1 MMTTPGAIY
10 INGLGNI
17 SPQNTADN
25 NRFLKEVISA
35 GTNRLACIEPNY
47 KDFISPDILRRMGRL
62 IRMGVASSR
71 ICLADAECTMPDAI
85 ITGTG
90 LGCLEDTEKFLTSL
104 VRNREELL
112 TPTSFI
118 QSTHNTV
125 SAQIALLLKCHNY
138 NFTYV
143 HRGWSFES
151 SLTDAMVRFR
161 NGRVSTVLAGGMDEL
176 TNGSFAITSRLG
188 HWRRRPADT
197 ALLLSRPAKGSI
209 AGEGSAF
216 FLLSSTPSSGTYAVL
231 SGLHTFSRKTLNKP
245 LPSILEG
252 FLVQS
257 GVTTEDIGLV
267 ICGMNGDITSDNIY
281 KELTGS
287 LGNAGIAAWKHLSGE
302 YQTSS
307 AFGLWMACMI
317 MKHGYVPEQA
327 VIRATASRPVNTI
340 LIYNHYLDLNHS
352 FILIRKP

>member
-1 MMTTPGAIY
+1 MVTASDAIY

-17 SPQNTADN
+17 SPQKTSDN
-25 NRFLKEVISA
+25 KRFLEEVVNSE
-35 GTNRLACIEPNY
+35 TNRLACIEPNY
-47 KDFISPDILRRMGRL
+47 RDFISPDILRRMGRL
-62 IRMGVASSR
+62 IKMGIASSR

-90 LGCLEDTEKFLTSL
+90 LGCLEDTEKFLTTL
-104 VRNREELL
+104 VRNKEELL

-151 SLTDAMVRFR
+151 ALTDAMVQIK
-161 NGRVSTVLAGGMDEL
+161 NGRASTVLAGGMDEL
-176 TNGSFAITSRLG
+176 TNSSFAVTSRLG
-188 HWRRRPADT
+188 HWRRKPADT
-197 ALLLSRPAKGSI
+197 ASLFAIPAKGSI

-216 FLLSSTPSSGTYAVL
+216 FLLSSSPSASTYAVL
-231 SGLHTFSRKTLNKP
+231 SGLQTFSRKAIGKP
-245 LPSILEG
+245 LPAILEG
-252 FLVQS
+252 FLKQT
-257 GVTTEDIGLV
+257 GIRLEDIDLV
-267 ICGMNGDITSDNIY
+267 VCGMNGDSTSDSKY
-281 KELTGS
+281 KELTDS
-287 LGNAGIAAWKHLSGE
+287 LITAGIAAWKHLSGE

-307 AFGLWMACMI
+307 AFGLWMASMI
-317 MKHGYVPEQA
+317 MKFGFVPEQA
-327 VIRATASRPVNTI
+327 VIRKTAGRPIKTI
-340 LIYNHYLDLNHS
+340 LLYNHYFDLNHS